1 MKNNQSTR
9 ELLQQALDEAKQQN
23 LTQATDQQQTSDN
36 TEKTSADG
44 RVSDNKRLFCK
55 EFADRLSELPSDW
68 QEYLTDLE
76 ATYLKNKAVRR
87 EELDH
92 WLEHLFDLRD
102 IGVCCRADESP
113 REWVEKMAYVEHML
127 CANPGRTL
135 NILAHLYLKPAPS
148 CSEFAP
154 MTLYYKHRCED
165 NAKAWFCKCLSEKN
179 KDGNACFPHKEAVIP
194 LILALLS
201 TRLAPDIRKAYDMAV
216 WMDENTR
223 AQMIDE
229 TLNERIRQKADEARL
244 AREKSFLTQG
254 TFGNF
259 GEQNKTQKSTR
270 ELLEEAFRKYH
281 SES

>member
-9 ELLQQALDEAKQQN
+9 ELLQQALNEAKQQN
-23 LTQATDQQQTSDN
+23 LTQSTDQQQISDD
-36 TEKTSADG
+36 TEKSSADF
-44 RVSDNKRLFCK
+44 VSSGNKRLFSK

-76 ATYLKNKAVRR
+76 ATYLKNKAARR

-92 WLEHLFDLRD
+92 WLEHLFGLRD
-102 IGVCCRADESP
+102 TGVCCRADESP

-135 NILAHLYLKPAPS
+135 ETLARLYLKPVPF
-148 CSEFAP
+148 CSELAP
-154 MTLYYKHRCED
+154 LTLYYKKRCED
-165 NAKAWFCKCLSEKN
+165 NAKAWLCKCLSEKN
-179 KDGNACFPHKEAVIP
+179 KEGRACFPHKEEVIS
-194 LILALLS
+194 LILTLLS

-254 TFGNF
+254 TFGIS
-259 GEQNKTQKSTR
+259 GQNKTQKSTR

-281 SES
+281 TEA